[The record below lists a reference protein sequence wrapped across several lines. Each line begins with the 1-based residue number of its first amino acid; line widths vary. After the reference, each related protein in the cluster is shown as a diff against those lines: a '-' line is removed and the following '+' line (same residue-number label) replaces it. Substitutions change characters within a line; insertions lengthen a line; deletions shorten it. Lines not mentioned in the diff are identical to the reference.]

1 MSGNHSLIFVG
12 VPRASI
18 GRSAK
23 PSMRVKLPPPT
34 PSLIA
39 SANWTSSRLLKRAIG
54 VSVFSCDLGH
64 EVQLEWARLSESR
77 GCGFESC
84 RDRQFW
90 RDNLSGGEPLAAP
103 RRGNRALISPPP
115 GFGIEAVPQP
125 SKLMTSDRSRQP
137 APIEYGASL

>member
-12 VPRASI
+12 VPRSSL

-34 PSLIA
+34 PILIA
-39 SANWTSSRLLKRAIG
+39 SANWTGSRLLKRATG
-54 VSVFSCDLGH
+54 VSASSCDLDH

-90 RDNLSGGEPLAAP
+90 RDNSSGGERGLLN
-103 RRGNRALISPPP
+103 RRRLRAV
-115 GFGIEAVPQP
+115 GIVL
-125 SKLMTSDRSRQP
+125 S
-137 APIEYGASL
+137 SLRRAGLV